1 MVKHLLVATLLEAR
15 SEPTA
20 KYFAEAVKAVIR
32 DPEQLSCLANE
43 NIKGQILVHLTING
57 DRFSLFF
64 HQLQLRLLDPPTS
77 ERIAIVTS
85 DLLSDIF
92 QELHQLLSHE
102 PKRLV
107 RIVMPALEVC
117 LRSSNRK
124 GLRRLAL
131 VFDSCNNFVKY
142 LAADLSGSSII
153 QRWIDLPSSLAL
165 TPESQAAWTD
175 DLVQMISSCQ
185 TSHKVEVAVKE
196 WAKLKSLKSSL
207 QVLELDLL
215 QQEDNK
221 KTKTQQQQSSLAFL
235 ENGSEQLLVAF
246 DLPRPK
252 SRRMVQQHIETLSGQ
267 MTARILHSIVSSFPC
282 KLCIPSAEARSL
294 DMDLEVPDESRQ
306 VVSDLQ
312 LDVFG
317 KAIWD
322 WKVVISEAA
331 LKSMKAI
338 SRDRLFNSVKEALD
352 DIGSGNFRSRK
363 QKENYK
369 RLKVPLCC
377 YECGHNVSIL
387 WQVFIG
393 HDEITHESK
402 QMITI
407 WAVGESSAI
416 DKGVHQATHFQRGY
430 SEETVR
436 RCRLLPPSGK
446 GKRYIPIRFK
456 DDHSDKSMIP
466 SEDLDVRTVDPQVIA
481 MGNKFY
487 ALTEPVIRSILANE
501 LTAEF
506 PFDLSREEA
515 QCIAH
520 FQTSSLI
527 LGRSGT
533 GKTTCLV
540 FKLVGK
546 YLARQAVL
554 DERPARQVSKTER
567 CFLECQLTNSR
578 YSLQDQAFLQRK

>member
-1 MVKHLLVATLLEAR
+1 MVKHLHVAALLEAK

-43 NIKGQILVHLTING
+43 DVKGQILVHVTING
-57 DRFSLFF
+57 DRFSHFF
-64 HQLQLRLLDPPTS
+64 DQLQLRSLDPPTS
-77 ERIAIVTS
+77 ERIATVTS

-107 RIVMPALEVC
+107 RIVMPVLEVC
-117 LRSSNRK
+117 LRSSNPK

-175 DLVQMISSCQ
+175 DLVQMILSCQ

-207 QVLELDLL
+207 QVLEMDLL

-221 KTKTQQQQSSLAFL
+221 KTKTQQQQQQQQSSLAFL
-235 ENGSEQLLVAF
+235 ENGLEHLLVAF

-267 MTARILHSIVSSFPC
+267 MTARILHSIVSGFPC
-282 KLCIPSAEARSL
+282 KLCIPSAEAKSL
-294 DMDLEVPDESRQ
+294 DMDLEMPDESRQ

-338 SRDRLFNSVKEALD
+338 SSDRLFNSVKESLD

-369 RLKVPLCC
+369 RLKVPLRC

-393 HDEITHESK
+393 HDEITHGSK

-407 WAVGESSAI
+407 WAVGDSSAI
-416 DKGVHQATHFQRGY
+416 DKGVLQATHFQRGY

-436 RCRLLPPSGK
+436 RCRPLPSSGK
-446 GKRYIPIRFK
+446 GKEYIPIRFI

-554 DERPARQVSKTER
+554 DERPARQVSKTR
-567 CFLECQLTNSR
+567 TLLFGVPANQ
-578 YSLQDQAFLQRK
+578 